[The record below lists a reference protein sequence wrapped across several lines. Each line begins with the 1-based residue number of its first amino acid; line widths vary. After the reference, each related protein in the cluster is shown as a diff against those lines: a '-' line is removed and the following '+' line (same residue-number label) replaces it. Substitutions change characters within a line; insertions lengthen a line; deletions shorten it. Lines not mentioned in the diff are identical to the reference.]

1 VNHAYADGLSGH
13 QYRKPTRTRSK
24 PQVALFGG
32 GPLTTYPFAIGGTF
46 VI

>member
-1 VNHAYADGLSGH
+1 MLTG
-13 QYRKPTRTRSK
+13 YRATNIGNLLAL
-24 PQVALFGG
+24 VASLKLLFLVG